1 MYNYNNN
8 RIIAIGDIHGD
19 YYIFIELLKL
29 AKVID
34 DEFNWVGNDTYVI
47 QLGDTL
53 DGKRPNVTVDNEF
66 LNTTGEIEIT
76 KLILYL
82 DKQAKKHNGRVISIL
97 GNHELYPYY
106 YYNDKSFN
114 DKYVK
119 DVDLKQYPKLYNVSR
134 FKYYKPGSGE
144 GAILLGKTRP
154 LIIQLGQFIFC
165 HGSLN
170 KKFLE
175 ECVKHKFTKTYN
187 NNFIDIAKINNIVK
201 DWLTGKSKK
210 IPFFINESENINPL
224 FNRDL
229 TDPKTLNKTQC
240 VDLVDSVLK
249 YFQNGNY
256 LVMGHSTHKNI
267 NTLCDNKVYR
277 TDIAISRAF
286 GGTLKK
292 NMKRLQVLEIKQN
305 NNNVVTNIIVPKT
318 PTTPSGKIKIM

>member
-1 MYNYNNN
+1 MYKYNNN

-34 DEFNWVGNDTYVI
+34 NNLNWIGKDTYVI

-53 DGKRPNVTVDNEF
+53 DGKRPNVILDKEYKNIP
-66 LNTTGEIEIT
+66 GEIEIT
-76 KLILYL
+76 EFILKL
-82 DKQAKKHNGRVISIL
+82 DKKAKKHNGRVISIL

-106 YYNDKSFN
+106 YYNDESFN

-119 DVDLKQYPKLYNVSR
+119 NVDLKQYKKLYNVSR
-134 FKYYKPGSGE
+134 FKYYKPGIGD
-144 GAILLGKTRP
+144 GAKLIGNTRP

-175 ECVKHKFTKTYN
+175 LCINNNIKKTEN
-187 NNFIDIAKINNIVK
+187 SNFIDIHKLNNIVS

-210 IPFFINESENINPL
+210 IPFFINDSNNVNPL

-229 TDPKTLNKTQC
+229 TDPIKLNKTQC
-240 VDLVDSVLK
+240 TDLVHSVLQ
-249 YFQNGNY
+249 YFKNGNY
-256 LVMGHSTHKNI
+256 LVTGHSSHKNI
-267 NTLCDNKVYR
+267 CTLCNNTVYR

-286 GGTLKK
+286 GGTFK
-292 NMKRLQVLEIKQN
+292 NNIKRLQVLEIKQKN
-305 NNNVVTNIIVPKT
+305 NCIRTNIIT
-318 PTTPSGKIKIM
+318 PNGKIKIL